1 MIDVTIVATMRSCIV
16 RQTVSS
22 FKKYLFT
29 DNLFKGKPP
38 CVIINIDPVGPD
50 PDVGNVLAAVKSY
63 FPRIVSIRVP
73 GEPSFPK
80 AFKWVWAQT
89 QADFV
94 FHLEDDWELL
104 RPVDLSSLIRI
115 LENEPDIA
123 SIRLPQFHAGLT
135 HMKNW
140 NKLFKWNG
148 CYYVP
153 PEKWLGF
160 AGHPMLLNGEFVR
173 KTAPLI
179 DTSKNP
185 EKQFAQMGQTPLKDE
200 FDKWRY
206 VVYGEPADPPTPP
219 LIRDIGRQWIVES
232 GWKKAGSKAF
242 FTTWERVNA

>member
-1 MIDVTIVATMRSCIV
+1 MFNVTITATRRCEILE
-16 RQTVSS
+16 TTLSS
-22 FKKYLFT
+22 FRRFLFRGAT
-29 DNLFKGKPP
+29 CRGIL
-38 CVIINIDPVGPD
+38 NIDPVGSNSSGEVWKVARKYLD
-50 PDVGNVLAAVKSY
+50 SVVVRSAA
-63 FPRIVSIRVP
+63 
-73 GEPSFPK
+73 EPNFPK
-80 AFKWVWAQT
+80 AFKWVWMQSE
-89 QADFV
+89 ADFV

-104 RPVDLSSLIRI
+104 RPVDLDVLIGI
-115 LENEPDIA
+115 LQSEPDIA

-140 NKLFKWNG
+140 NKFFEWNG
-148 CYYVP
+148 KYYVP

-185 EKQFAQMGQTPLKDE
+185 EKQFAQMGQTRLKDE

-219 LIRDIGRQWIVES
+219 LIRDIGRQWLMKS
-232 GWKKAGSKAF
+232 DWQKAGSKSF
-242 FTTWERVNA
+242 FTHWEKA